1 MTGQTFTIA
10 EAAEMTGLS
19 LDTLRYYEKIGLIAS
34 PKRGAGGQR
43 MYSSEDVGKI
53 QFVTYLKRTNMP
65 LKKILAY
72 VQSYNKQ
79 DEDSCYALLDE
90 HRASIECQL
99 TELNTT
105 LQLIK
110 YKLEHFQE
118 IKDGTTKGGT
128 L

>member
-1 MTGQTFTIA
+1 MA
-10 EAAEMTGLS
+10 EAAEMTRLS
-19 LDTLRYYEKIGLIAS
+19 VDTLRYYEKIGLITS
-34 PKRGAGGQR
+34 PQRGPGGQR
-43 MYSSEDVGKI
+43 MYRSEDVGKI

-72 VQSYNKQ
+72 VQFYNEQ

-90 HRASIECQL
+90 HRASIEWQL

-105 LQLIK
+105 LQLIE

-118 IKDGTTKGGT
+118 VKDRKEKEGA